1 MKVLIAIDSFKG
13 SMSTFMANEAV
24 SQAVKSV
31 YPDAETVMC
40 PLADGGE
47 GTVDA
52 IVSATG
58 GKIRKVE
65 VTGPLDE
72 RVTAKYGVI
81 PKTNTAVIEMAEA
94 AGITLVAP
102 QDRNP
107 LETTTFG
114 VGEIIKDAI
123 NNGYRKFI
131 VGIGGSATNDG
142 GVGMLQALGFSFV
155 DKDGKEIPHGA
166 KGLAVLERIITDK
179 AMPELHECSF
189 CVACDVKNPL
199 CGEKGC
205 SHVFAPQKGADLP
218 MIEKMD
224 RDMKRYAEISK
235 TVCANADENYEG
247 AGAAGGLG
255 FAFLAYL
262 NATMQSGISLVIEQ
276 TGIEDKIKNVDVVVT
291 GEGRLDGQSAMG
303 KAPIGIAKLGKKYG
317 KTVIAFAGGVTREA
331 VVCNEHG
338 IDAFF
343 SILRAPCT
351 LAEAMDEKN
360 AVENLRATATQV
372 FRLIK

>member
-13 SMSTFMANEAV
+13 SMSTFMANGAV
-24 SQAVKSV
+24 SDAVKSV
-31 YPDAETVMC
+31 YPDAQTVMC

-58 GKIRKVE
+58 GEIRRVE
-65 VTGPLDE
+65 VTGPLGA
-72 RVTAKYGVI
+72 RVNAKYGVI
-81 PKTNTAVIEMAEA
+81 PETKTAVVEMAEA

-107 LETTTFG
+107 LETTTYG

-123 NNGYRKFI
+123 KNGYRKFI

-155 DKDGKEIPHGA
+155 DKDGNEIERGA
-166 KGLAVLERIITDK
+166 KGLARLEKIITDK
-179 AMPELHECSF
+179 VLTELSECSF

-199 CGEKGC
+199 CGKNGC
-205 SHVFAPQKGADLP
+205 SHIFAPQKGADLP

-224 RDMKRYAEISK
+224 KYLERYAEISK
-235 TVCANADENYEG
+235 TVFPSADENHEG

-262 NATMQSGISLVIEQ
+262 NAKMQSGISLVIEQ
-276 TGIEDKIKNVDVVVT
+276 TGIEEKIRDVDVVVT

-303 KAPIGIAKLGKKYG
+303 KAPIGIATLGKKYG
-317 KTVIAFAGGVTREA
+317 KTVIAFAGGVTKDA
-331 VVCNEHG
+331 VVCNECG

-343 SILRAPCT
+343 PIVRTPCT

>member
-1 MKVLIAIDSFKG
+1 
-13 SMSTFMANEAV
+13 MANGAV
-24 SQAVKSV
+24 SDAVKSV
-31 YPDAETVMC
+31 YPDAQTVMC

-58 GKIRKVE
+58 GEIRRVE
-65 VTGPLDE
+65 VTGPLGA
-72 RVTAKYGVI
+72 RVNAKYGVI
-81 PKTNTAVIEMAEA
+81 PETKTAVVEMAEA

-107 LETTTFG
+107 LEATTYG

-123 NNGYRKFI
+123 KNGYRKFI

-155 DKDGKEIPHGA
+155 DKDGNEIERGA
-166 KGLAVLERIITDK
+166 KGLARLEKIITDK
-179 AMPELHECSF
+179 VLTELSECSF

-199 CGEKGC
+199 CGKNGC
-205 SHVFAPQKGADLP
+205 SHIFAPQKGADLP

-224 RDMKRYAEISK
+224 KYLERYAEISK
-235 TVCANADENYEG
+235 TVFPSADENHEG

-262 NATMQSGISLVIEQ
+262 NAKMQSGISLVIEQ
-276 TGIEDKIKNVDVVVT
+276 TGIEEKIRDVDVVVT

-303 KAPIGIAKLGKKYG
+303 KAPIGIATLGKKYG
-317 KTVIAFAGGVTREA
+317 KTVIAFAGGVTKDA
-331 VVCNEHG
+331 VVCNECG

-343 SILRAPCT
+343 PIVRTPCT

-360 AVENLRATATQV
+360 AVDNLKATAVQV